1 MQVSII
7 TVCKNSEGSI
17 EKAIQSVLS
26 QTYRDIEYII
36 IDGAST
42 DQTVS
47 IIHRYTDNIDV
58 IVSEKD
64 CGIYNAMNKG
74 ITYSNGN
81 ILYFLNSDDFLH
93 DKHVIDDVSSEFTKD
108 NGLGI
113 LYGNVIMCDGK
124 TEKKVKYNSLSPK
137 FFYKNTLCHQ
147 AVFARKEV
155 FGEIGK
161 FNESYKIH
169 ADTDW
174 LMRVYFRSKIHFKYL
189 NRDIC
194 HFSTQGF
201 CSNPINAEKYKFDR
215 QEISA
220 KYFFEARY
228 KLIIKK
234 LLIRLGLRK
243 Y

>member
-1 MQVSII
+1 MKVSII
-7 TVCKNSEGSI
+7 TVCKDSEGNI
-17 EKAIQSVLS
+17 EKAIQSVIA

-42 DQTVS
+42 DQTLS
-47 IIHRYTDNIDV
+47 IIDRYHDKIDV
-58 IVSEKD
+58 LVSEKD
-64 CGIYNAMNKG
+64 SGIYNAMNKG

-81 ILYFLNSDDFLH
+81 ILYFLNSDDLLH
-93 DKHVIDDVSSEFTKD
+93 DKHVIDDISSEFKDD

-124 TEKKVKYNSLSPK
+124 TEKKVKYNGLDHK

-155 FGEIGK
+155 FNEIGK

-174 LMRVYFRSKIHFKYL
+174 LMRAFFRTNTHFKYL

-194 HFSTQGF
+194 RFSTQGF
-201 CSNPINAEKYKFDR
+201 CSNPIYAEKYKFDR

-234 LLIRLGLRK
+234 LLILLGSRK